1 MISPSRPEIHRQPPS
16 TTVNGAPRPQLRAG
30 TYPARLCQWIDL
42 GTHPSP
48 FQEGKTLRTCRL
60 TFTVFLPTTANHSQP
75 QPTTANGSLL
85 ASKDFTLSLNARA
98 GLRKFLESWRGQPM
112 SAEDLTDFHP
122 LQALEKPCLLSIA
135 LSDPDAQ
142 GRRWPRITGILRL
155 PHGMPSPP
163 DLRMPAR
170 HFSLAEPSRLVFQ
183 TLPQFLQT
191 KIRTS
196 REWTNLKQQAA
207 RA

>member
-1 MISPSRPEIHRQPPS
+1 MTSPSHPEIHRQQSS

-48 FQEGKTLRTCRL
+48 FQAGKTLRTCRL
-60 TFTVFLPTTANHSQP
+60 TFTVFLSQDGPGLRSP
-75 QPTTANGSLL
+75 QGEERLV
-85 ASKDFTLSLNARA
+85 SKDFTLSLNARA

-112 SAEDLTDFHP
+112 SAEDLSDFTP
-122 LQALEKPCLLSIA
+122 LKALEKPCLLSIA

-155 PHGMPSPP
+155 PHGMPPPP

-170 HFSLAEPSRLVFQ
+170 NFSLAEPSRLVFQ

>member
-1 MISPSRPEIHRQPPS
+1 MISPSRP
-16 TTVNGAPRPQLRAG
+16 QLRPG

-60 TFTVFLPTTANHSQP
+60 TFTVFLP
-75 QPTTANGSLL
+75 PTKHQEPSTRNQEQLL
-85 ASKDFTLSLNARA
+85 VSKDFTLSLNSRA

-122 LQALEKPCLLSIA
+122 LKALEKPCLLSIA

-142 GRRWPRITGILRL
+142 SRRWPRITGILRL
-155 PHGMPSPP
+155 PHGMPPPP

-170 HFSLAEPSRLVFQ
+170 NFSLAEPSRLVFQ

-196 REWTNLKQQAA
+196 REWSNLKQQAA